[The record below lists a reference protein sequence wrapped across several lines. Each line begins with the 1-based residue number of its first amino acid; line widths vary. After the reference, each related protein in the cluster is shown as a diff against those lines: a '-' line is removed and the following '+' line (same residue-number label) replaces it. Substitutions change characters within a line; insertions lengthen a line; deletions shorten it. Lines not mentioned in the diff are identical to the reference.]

1 VARSAS
7 QLGGVGQA
15 VRVSPASYG
24 ALKQLA
30 AEAGLPI
37 ARCLDELVQEAYE
50 RRIWAR
56 YAEANRRTE
65 SDPQAR
71 AVREADDAVWAAAD
85 ADGLDP
91 DEGVEW
97 NEALEDAASW

>member
-1 VARSAS
+1 M
-7 QLGGVGQA
+7 L
-15 VRVSPASYG
+15 
-24 ALKQLA
+24 LA
-30 AEAGLPI
+30 AEAGLLD
-37 ARCLDELVQEAYE
+37 ARCLDGLVQDAYE

-56 YAEANRRTE
+56 YAEANQRTG

-71 AVREADDAVWAAAD
+71 AVREADDTVWAAAD

-91 DEGVEW
+91 DKGVES